1 MSPFQAVERPYAR
14 GTAQP
19 PPAIPG
25 WLSPPRY
32 WSRAVAVTL
41 VLFAVIPMRVAELYP
56 PLAHIKPAI
65 LASLFGFGLLW
76 AYTSAR
82 GRRALWR
89 DRQFQV
95 ALLFYA
101 MALGSGLF
109 ALYKKAAFDGLQNL
123 FFALIPLAA
132 FLLVSPRAVQY
143 EKLRRGMFI
152 VATLYG
158 LAVAAQGHV
167 VEGSRLSTRGMF
179 DPNDLCAVLVPMVA
193 LALASVTR
201 GRMWERVMGAVAVGS
216 LTYVIGQTASR
227 GGFLGLVVAVLVFA
241 AALDAKRTLVAMV
254 AIVVGAIGLWQFGPE
269 KFRER
274 IGGMTE
280 MNDDYNMTREEG
292 RIQIWKR
299 GLGYVADRPF
309 LGVGINNMAE
319 AEGRRLAQLGMHGKW
334 WPAHNAFLQA
344 LVETGVLGGP
354 SSCSWWPSPGAGR
367 RLYGDP
373 VRGPPGS
380 CASLAQRSW
389 LPSQATMRPSRSSR
403 TPTRICSTR
412 CLVLPRSH
420 GDAASLPSIPRSLPR
435 LRHRPR
441 RTSPRAS
448 RSDRERRA
456 SPQGCPQSSPRSADS
471 PQGLHGHRAAEGT
484 ASSSPAHP
492 CGRDPGVR
500 WSADRVNLH
509 SARSTATVH
518 RSRPQRLDEKAL
530 PRTPVE

>member
-1 MSPFQAVERPYAR
+1 MRPAAVSPFQAVERPYAR

-344 LVETGVLGGP
+344 LVETGVLGGAVFVFMVAIAWRRAAALWRP
-354 SSCSWWPSPGAGR
+354 GTRTAGVLRFSRPEVLAAIAGYYASVAFLSHAYSYMLYALLGFATFAWRCSQPAFNPEIA
-367 RLYGDP
+367 
-373 VRGPPGS
+373 
-380 CASLAQRSW
+380 
-389 LPSQATMRPSRSSR
+389 
-403 TPTRICSTR
+403 
-412 CLVLPRSH
+412 
-420 GDAASLPSIPRSLPR
+420 PSI
-435 LRHRPR
+435 
-441 RTSPRAS
+441 TSPAPTYV
-448 RSDRERRA
+448 A
-456 SPQGCPQSSPRSADS
+456 
-471 PQGLHGHRAAEGT
+471 
-484 ASSSPAHP
+484 
-492 CGRDPGVR
+492 
-500 WSADRVNLH
+500 
-509 SARSTATVH
+509 
-518 RSRPQRLDEKAL
+518 
-530 PRTPVE
+530 